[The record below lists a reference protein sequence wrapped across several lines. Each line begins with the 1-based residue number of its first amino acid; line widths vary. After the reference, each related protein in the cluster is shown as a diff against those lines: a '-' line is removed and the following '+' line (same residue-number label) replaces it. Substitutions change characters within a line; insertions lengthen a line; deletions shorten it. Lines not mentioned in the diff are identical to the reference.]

1 MRPTIVSISGFSSN
15 VGKTALVCNLLQM
28 FPGWEA
34 IKVSRGHYRSCG
46 KDPQA
51 CCVSP
56 LLGERPK
63 ILSGR
68 EETFVAGKDTGRYWE
83 AGASNVHW
91 VICTSEQVEEAVG
104 LALDRVNHAGVFIE
118 GTSLVNCVPVD
129 YSLMVASSSRSE
141 VKSSAIRVLD
151 RVDALFACGQMP
163 ATAFYEHVKQALL
176 RRGVSFKG
184 APVFLEQDLPRLG
197 EVITRIHEARR
208 YNNIL
213 MSSPVAPAE
222 L

>member
-15 VGKTALVCNLLQM
+15 VGKTTLVCNLLQM

-68 EETFVAGKDTGRYWE
+68 EETFAPGKDTGRYWE

-91 VICTSEQVEEAVG
+91 VICTTEQVEEGVR
-104 LALDRVNHAGVFIE
+104 LALARVKHAGVFIE
-118 GTSLVNCVPVD
+118 GTSLVKCAPVD
-129 YSLMVASSSRSE
+129 YSLMVASSLRSE
-141 VKSSAIRVLD
+141 VKSSAVGVMD
-151 RVDALFACGQMP
+151 RVDALFACGAMP
-163 ATAFYEHVKQALL
+163 ATDFHEHVKQALL
-176 RRGVSFKG
+176 RRGLPFKEV
-184 APVFLEQDLPRLG
+184 PIFVEQDLPRLG
-197 EVITRIHEARR
+197 KEITRIHEARGYR
-208 YNNIL
+208 DIL
-213 MSSPVAPAE
+213 VSSPVGPDRF
-222 L
+222 